1 MSSTTICAQK
11 KAVLEERLA
20 KRQVRQVKP
29 LNPPPPSEPAGDLVC
44 WWCVHP
50 LPQLPCMHLPTK
62 YDDRRDRFE
71 TKGNFCSW
79 QCAKAWALDMNSARS
94 GEIQMILMMMRRRA
108 IGRYEPLWPAPKREA
123 LKIFGGTMTIE
134 EFRSYG
140 GLVEPP
146 IIHWP
151 DEKRHVP
158 IIGGATAV
166 TETVDAPVTAPTK
179 DKTRL
184 KAIQNSTSSSDTLKL
199 KRMKPLARAESKL
212 ENVLGI
218 TRKTQ

>member
-1 MSSTTICAQK
+1 
-11 KAVLEERLA
+11 
-20 KRQVRQVKP
+20 
-29 LNPPPPSEPAGDLVC
+29 
-44 WWCVHP
+44 
-50 LPQLPCMHLPTK
+50 
-62 YDDRRDRFE
+62 
-71 TKGNFCSW
+71 
-79 QCAKAWALDMNSARS
+79 
-94 GEIQMILMMMRRRA
+94 
-108 IGRYEPLWPAPKREA
+108 
-123 LKIFGGTMTIE
+123 MTIE

-151 DEKRHVP
+151 DQKRHVP
-158 IIGGATAV
+158 IVGGATAV
-166 TETVDAPVTAPTK
+166 TETVGGGADAPLPVK
-179 DKTRL
+179 DRGRL

>member
-1 MSSTTICAQK
+1 MSLCSQK
-11 KAVLEERLA
+11 KEVTERRLA
-20 KRQVRQVKP
+20 NRPVREVKS
-29 LNPPPPSEPAGDLVC
+29 LNPPPDPEPVGDLVC
-44 WWCVHP
+44 WWCVHS
-50 LPQLPCMHLPTK
+50 LPQLPCIHLPTR
-62 YDDRRDRFE
+62 YDDKRDRFE

-79 QCAKAWALDMNSARS
+79 QCAKAWALDQNSARS

-151 DEKRHVP
+151 NEKRHVP
-158 IIGGATAV
+158 IVGGATAV
-166 TETVDAPVTAPTK
+166 TETVGGAEAPAPTK
-179 DKTRL
+179 DRTRL

-199 KRMKPLARAESKL
+199 KRTKPLARAESKL

-218 TRKTQ
+218 TRKTGG

>member
-1 MSSTTICAQK
+1 M
-11 KAVLEERLA
+11 L
-20 KRQVRQVKP
+20 
-29 LNPPPPSEPAGDLVC
+29 
-44 WWCVHP
+44 
-50 LPQLPCMHLPTK
+50 
-62 YDDRRDRFE
+62 F
-71 TKGNFCSW
+71 
-79 QCAKAWALDMNSARS
+79 RS
-94 GEIQMILMMMRRRA
+94 RRA

-151 DEKRHVP
+151 DQKRHVP
-158 IIGGATAV
+158 IVGGGTAV
-166 TETVDAPVTAPTK
+166 TETVDAPTAAPTK

-218 TRKTQ
+218 TRKEKAPV